1 MFKLFMSKVFSVPD
15 QVISVCTGSK
25 CKKRGG
31 KEISKLF
38 RSQIKDAG
46 LQDQVEVI
54 KTDCT
59 DRCKFAP
66 VMSLQPQNLWFHDVT
81 EIRARQ
87 LFQEQVLPAV
97 QKQNPPAP
105 EA

>member
-1 MFKLFMSKVFSVPD
+1 MSKTFHIPD
-15 QVISVCTGSK
+15 QVIYVCDGSK

-31 KEISKLF
+31 KEIGKMF
-38 RSQIKDAG
+38 RGLIKDAG

-66 VMSLQPQNLWFHDVT
+66 VMSLQPQNLWFHDVA

-87 LFQEQVLPAV
+87 LFQEQILPAV
-97 QKQNPPAP
+97 QKQNPSGR

>member
-1 MFKLFMSKVFSVPD
+1 MFKFFMSKAFTVPD
-15 QVISVCTGSK
+15 QVIYVCNGSK

-38 RSQIKDAG
+38 RSLIKDAG
-46 LQDQVEVI
+46 LKDEVEVI

-66 VMSLQPQNLWFHDVT
+66 VMSLQPQNLWFHDLT
-81 EIRARQ
+81 EVRARQ
-87 LFQEQVLPAV
+87 LFQEQVLPSAP
-97 QKQNPPAP
+97 KQNPPDQKA
-105 EA
+105 